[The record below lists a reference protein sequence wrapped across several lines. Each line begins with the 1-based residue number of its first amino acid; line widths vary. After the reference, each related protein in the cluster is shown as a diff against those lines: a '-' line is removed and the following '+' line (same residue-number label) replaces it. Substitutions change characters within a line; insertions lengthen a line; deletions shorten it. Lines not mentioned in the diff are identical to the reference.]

1 MRMEVKRTSVM
12 KKMCWQRK
20 LMKQET
26 WATKKAMILKDA
38 EAFKV
43 YRQVY
48 EFLTNELGME
58 NI

>member
-12 KKMCWQRK
+12 
-20 LMKQET
+20 
-26 WATKKAMILKDA
+26 KKAMILKDA

-48 EFLTNELGME
+48 EFLPNELGME

>member
-1 MRMEVKRTSVM
+1 MNRVCAGRENF
-12 KKMCWQRK
+12 
-20 LMKQET
+20 MKQES

-48 EFLTNELGME
+48 EFLMNELGME

>member
-12 KKMCWQRK
+12 
-20 LMKQET
+20 
-26 WATKKAMILKDA
+26 KKAMILKDA

-43 YRQVY
+43 Y

>member
-1 MRMEVKRTSVM
+1 MEVKRTSVM
-12 KKMCWQRK
+12 KK
-20 LMKQET
+20 
-26 WATKKAMILKDA
+26 AMILKDA
-38 EAFKV
+38 EVSKV

>member
-1 MRMEVKRTSVM
+1 MNRVCAGRENF
-12 KKMCWQRK
+12 
-20 LMKQET
+20 MKQES
-26 WATKKAMILKDA
+26 WAMKKAMILKDA

>member
-12 KKMCWQRK
+12 KK
-20 LMKQET
+20 T
-26 WATKKAMILKDA
+26 MILKDA

>member
-1 MRMEVKRTSVM
+1 MNRVCAGRENF
-12 KKMCWQRK
+12 
-20 LMKQET
+20 MKQES

-43 YRQVY
+43 Y

>member
-12 KKMCWQRK
+12 KKCAGKK
-20 LMKQET
+20 LMKQEA
-26 WATKKAMILKDA
+26 WATKKAMILKDT

>member
-12 KKMCWQRK
+12 KK
-20 LMKQET
+20 
-26 WATKKAMILKDA
+26 AMILKDA
-38 EAFKV
+38 EASKV

>member
-1 MRMEVKRTSVM
+1 
-12 KKMCWQRK
+12 MCWQKK
-20 LMKQET
+20 LMKQES
-26 WATKKAMILKDA
+26 WVTKKAMILKDA

-48 EFLTNELGME
+48 EFLKNELGME

>member
-1 MRMEVKRTSVM
+1 
-12 KKMCWQRK
+12 
-20 LMKQET
+20 MKQEA

-38 EAFKV
+38 EVSKV
-43 YRQVY
+43 YIQVY

>member
-1 MRMEVKRTSVM
+1 MTDEPC
-12 KKMCWQRK
+12 MCWQRK
-20 LMKQET
+20 LYEAGIMGN
-26 WATKKAMILKDA
+26 KKKMILKDA

>member
-1 MRMEVKRTSVM
+1 
-12 KKMCWQRK
+12 
-20 LMKQET
+20 MKQEA
-26 WATKKAMILKDA
+26 WATKKAMILKDT

>member
-12 KKMCWQRK
+12 KKG
-20 LMKQET
+20 
-26 WATKKAMILKDA
+26 MILKDA

>member
-12 KKMCWQRK
+12 
-20 LMKQET
+20 
-26 WATKKAMILKDA
+26 KKAMILKDA

-58 NI
+58 NISVSYTHLTLPTKRIV

>member
-20 LMKQET
+20 LYEAGIMGNE
-26 WATKKAMILKDA
+26 KAMILKDA

>member
-1 MRMEVKRTSVM
+1 MNRVCAG
-12 KKMCWQRK
+12 KKTYEAGIMGN
-20 LMKQET
+20 E
-26 WATKKAMILKDA
+26 KAMILKDA

>member
-1 MRMEVKRTSVM
+1 MRKVDNDLMSRVCAGRENF
-12 KKMCWQRK
+12 
-20 LMKQET
+20 MKQES
-26 WATKKAMILKDA
+26 WATKKAIILKDA

>member
-1 MRMEVKRTSVM
+1 MYVLAK
-12 KKMCWQRK
+12 K
-20 LMKQET
+20 LMKQES
-26 WATKKAMILKDA
+26 WVTKKAMILKDA

>member
-12 KKMCWQRK
+12 KK
-20 LMKQET
+20 T
-26 WATKKAMILKDA
+26 MILKDA

-43 YRQVY
+43 QVY